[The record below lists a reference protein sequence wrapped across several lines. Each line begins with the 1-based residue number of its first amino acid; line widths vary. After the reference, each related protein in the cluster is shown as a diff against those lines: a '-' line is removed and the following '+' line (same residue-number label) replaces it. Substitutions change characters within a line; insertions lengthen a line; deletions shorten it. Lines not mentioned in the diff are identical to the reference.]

1 MEEIIK
7 DFLEHLY
14 RTSIYIGLEYAGV
27 FLAMGV
33 DLIFGIKKAK
43 EQNIDRTSTALKKTA
58 TKGQKYFSPMLC
70 LTIIDVMTCMHVP
83 LPVFTLFWA
92 GYCVWCEFKY
102 AGSDRAAIQ
111 GGKDAVGYERAT
123 VRAAHGQDRYRPH
136 GGGGVPRRPPVR
148 RPGDAVRQ
156 L

>member
-14 RTSIYIGLEYAGV
+14 RGSIYIGLEYAGV

-92 GYCVWCEFKY
+92 GYCVWCEFKSVREKSWKK
-102 AGSDRAAIQ
+102 AEILEAAKTMNVVIKN
-111 GGKDAVGYERAT
+111 KDDLAKMMVELMT
-123 VRAAHGQDRYRPH
+123 EVKDKEENK
-136 GGGGVPRRPPVR
+136 
-148 RPGDAVRQ
+148 
-156 L
+156 

>member
-14 RTSIYIGLEYAGV
+14 RASIYIGLEYAGV

-92 GYCVWCEFKY
+92 GYCVWCEFKSVREKSWKK
-102 AGSDRAAIQ
+102 AEILEAAKTMNVVIKN
-111 GGKDAVGYERAT
+111 KDDLAKMMVELMT
-123 VRAAHGQDRYRPH
+123 EVKDKEENK
-136 GGGGVPRRPPVR
+136 
-148 RPGDAVRQ
+148 
-156 L
+156 

>member
-1 MEEIIK
+1 
-7 DFLEHLY
+7 
-14 RTSIYIGLEYAGV
+14 
-27 FLAMGV
+27 MGV

-92 GYCVWCEFKY
+92 GYCVWCEFKSVREKSWKK
-102 AGSDRAAIQ
+102 AEILEAAKTMNVVIKN
-111 GGKDAVGYERAT
+111 KDDLAKMMVELMT
-123 VRAAHGQDRYRPH
+123 EVKDKEENK
-136 GGGGVPRRPPVR
+136 
-148 RPGDAVRQ
+148 
-156 L
+156 

>member
-14 RTSIYIGLEYAGV
+14 RSSIYIGLEYAGV

-92 GYCVWCEFKY
+92 GYCVWCEFKSVREKSWKK
-102 AGSDRAAIQ
+102 AEILEAAKTMNVVIKN
-111 GGKDAVGYERAT
+111 KDDLAKMMVELMT
-123 VRAAHGQDRYRPH
+123 EVKDKEENK
-136 GGGGVPRRPPVR
+136 
-148 RPGDAVRQ
+148 
-156 L
+156 

>member
-14 RTSIYIGLEYAGV
+14 RPSIYIGLEYAGV

-92 GYCVWCEFKY
+92 GYCVWCEFKSVREKSWKK
-102 AGSDRAAIQ
+102 AEILEAAKTMNVVIKN
-111 GGKDAVGYERAT
+111 KDDLAKMMVELMT
-123 VRAAHGQDRYRPH
+123 EVKDKEENK
-136 GGGGVPRRPPVR
+136 
-148 RPGDAVRQ
+148 
-156 L
+156 